1 MKIPPIHFKT
11 PNESG
16 DCQPLHDPVEPGMSR
31 SDAPRRSPD
40 VHSTLEHALKSQL
53 PKPETSASLH
63 ASIMRAVRAS
73 KRPAPAE
80 NRPAWPRWVPVPS
93 LALLAMLGV
102 WLVVQS
108 STHPVARVQPANTQ
122 TLASTSS
129 ALELGGSLMSQAPA
143 AAMSPLN
150 DEMERLG
157 RDLADAKKFILS
169 SVP

>member
-1 MKIPPIHFKT
+1 MKLPPIHCKT
-11 PNESG
+11 SNASG
-16 DCQPLHDPVEPGMSR
+16 GCEPFRDPVESGIPR
-31 SDAPRRSPD
+31 SEAPRRSPD
-40 VHSTLEHALKSQL
+40 AHSAWEHALKSHL
-53 PKPETSASLH
+53 PKPEASASLH

-93 LALLAMLGV
+93 LALLAILGV

-108 STHPVARVQPANTQ
+108 STHPVARVQPANAR

-129 ALELGGSLMSQAPA
+129 TLELGGSLMSQAPA